1 MYLNANL
8 TRYTLNHRP
17 QTNVECERF
26 WLTLN
31 DDLINGTHFES
42 LEHFKQGLLYYMIYY
57 NQLRPHPSAA
67 RDDATKESLTLR
79 QTQLYRPYSVR
90 QNRQRVRGGC
100 SRREFLGSQE
110 CAGRGD

>member
-57 NQLRPHPSAA
+57 NQLRPHQALNE
-67 RDDATKESLTLR
+67 KNQNSLPIIVNDLHN
-79 QTQLYRPYSVR
+79 LY
-90 QNRQRVRGGC
+90 NC
-100 SRREFLGSQE
+100 
-110 CAGRGD
+110 D